1 MVVLKEK
8 EALPSGER
16 SGQSLFSFKKARLY
30 KNIKSCQLVLACP
43 ISEEQIEDV
52 KKMSYIY
59 KPSNP
64 LMIIEGDYVI
74 LKNGRLY
81 LEYKHVFNYE
91 YILLGDSG
99 YTTTIGFSR

>member
-74 LKNGRLY
+74 MVGEYTPASKRIWFCPPLKGI
-81 LEYKHVFNYE
+81 ETPSE
-91 YILLGDSG
+91 
-99 YTTTIGFSR
+99 